1 MFIMFKISVL
11 NPKLK
16 DCVILNL
23 MEDFAFSMLKS
34 CF

>member
-1 MFIMFKISVL
+1 MFIMFKIAVL
-11 NPKLK
+11 NLKLK

-23 MEDFAFSMLKS
+23 MEDFAFSTLKS

>member
-1 MFIMFKISVL
+1 MFIMFKRAVL

>member
-1 MFIMFKISVL
+1 MFIMFKRAVL

-16 DCVILNL
+16 DCVILNF
-23 MEDFAFSMLKS
+23 MEDFAFSMLRR